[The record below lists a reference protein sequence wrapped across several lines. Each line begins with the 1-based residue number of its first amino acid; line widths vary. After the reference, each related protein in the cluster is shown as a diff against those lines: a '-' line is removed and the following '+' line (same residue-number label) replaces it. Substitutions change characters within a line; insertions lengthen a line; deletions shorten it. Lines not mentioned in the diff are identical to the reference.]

1 MSLCL
6 NLEYED
12 SRHCSRLLDAHHE
25 DLADMVTAEFTG
37 EEMCYYMKYCTP
49 PSSLDALAN
58 AGVGDVG
65 ECRDSVGDS
74 CERAGKIP
82 LNLN

>member
-6 NLEYED
+6 NLEYAD
-12 SRHCSRLLDAHHE
+12 SRHCSRLLDSHHE
-25 DLADMVTAEFTG
+25 DLTDMVTAEFTG

-49 PSSLDALAN
+49 ASSMDALAI

-65 ECRDSVGDS
+65 KCCFKLGVE
-74 CERAGKIP
+74 AGPAQDILLP
-82 LNLN
+82 